1 MVRSLSV
8 RTVFVLLIVSF
19 LLFCYTTGDVPVGN
33 RIFTTF
39 YVLLGAGIVG
49 AYFGIFSNDV
59 MEAQEEALQRR
70 LVEATLSMN
79 EVVTSTAK
87 QLKEYQIEKLNKYIG

>member
-1 MVRSLSV
+1 VLTISNESLCIFS
-8 RTVFVLLIVSF
+8 
-19 LLFCYTTGDVPVGN
+19 GDIPVGN
-33 RIFTTF
+33 RVFTTF

-70 LVEATLSMN
+70 LVKATMSMN
-79 EVVTSTAK
+79 DILNKTS
-87 QLKEYQIEKLNKYIG
+87 QQIKEYQVSRLKKYIG